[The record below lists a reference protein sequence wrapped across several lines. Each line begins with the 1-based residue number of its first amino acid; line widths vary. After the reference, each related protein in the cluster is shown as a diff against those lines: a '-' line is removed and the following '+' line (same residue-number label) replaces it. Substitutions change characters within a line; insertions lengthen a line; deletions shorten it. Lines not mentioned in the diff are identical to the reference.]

1 MTGPPSGA
9 TGAAADD
16 DPMAR
21 TILGP
26 APAKATRLGVGD
38 PARSQAASAVAP
50 TRAPGMETKTEVS
63 PGMAGKPAPTR
74 ATSATATPMSRTSF
88 ENHPTIELDT
98 RKLDGWEPPPESGE
112 VKPRG
117 LAAIRA
123 GVQSFFKRHERLLWW
138 AHTIY
143 ALSLGIFVATFA
155 QKGFERARWLAV
167 SLALAWILVALFFR
181 FFGTGARQ
189 DFLTAWPGAR
199 RRFFVMTY
207 LMKNLFQGMLFFLLP
222 FYWRAASLDAGTAA
236 PLVLVA
242 CCAVVSTL
250 DLVVDRFLFR
260 WKVMASVFYA
270 VTLFGAMQVVIPALF
285 SGVHTLTTL
294 ATSGGL
300 SVAALLLFHLPLTT
314 LRRPVVLGLFL
325 AVVAGGA
332 GGAYALRS
340 AIPAV
345 PMFVRDGGAGPERTA
360 EGDLALDVRSFR
372 ASHAFT
378 GIWAVTDVAVV
389 GAAEPLVHVWRHK
402 GRTIVGAAAAPPT
415 TPVKG
420 TVRVASRLE
429 RASMPPDPTGR
440 WTVDVETGSGQ
451 IVGRVSFEVRP

>member
-1 MTGPPSGA
+1 VVTGPPSGA
-9 TGAAADD
+9 VPGPSIGDD

-21 TILGP
+21 TILAPPPAKTRSGEGP
-26 APAKATRLGVGD
+26 AKPDAEK
-38 PARSQAASAVAP
+38 ARSPRAA
-50 TRAPGMETKTEVS
+50 
-63 PGMAGKPAPTR
+63 
-74 ATSATATPMSRTSF
+74 SATATPMSRTSF
-88 ENHPTIELDT
+88 TNSPTIELDT
-98 RKLDGWEPPPESGE
+98 RKLDGWEPPPESE
-112 VKPRG
+112 AKPKG
-117 LAAIRA
+117 IAAVRA
-123 GVQSFFKRHERLLWW
+123 GVSAFFKRHETLLWW
-138 AHTIY
+138 AHTAY
-143 ALSLGIFVATFA
+143 ALGLGLFVATFA

-260 WKVMASVFYA
+260 WKVMASAFYS
-270 VTLFGAMQVVIPALF
+270 VTLFGAMQVVIPAIVP
-285 SGVHTLTTL
+285 GVHTLTTL

-300 SVAALLLFHLPLTT
+300 AMAALLLFHLPLTT
-314 LRRPVVLGLFL
+314 LKRPVVLGIFL
-325 AVVAGGA
+325 AMVAGGA
-332 GGAYALRS
+332 AGAYALRS

-345 PMFVRDGGAGPERTA
+345 PMFVREGGAGPERGPDGA
-360 EGDLALDVRSFR
+360 LAVEVRSFR
-372 ASHAFT
+372 ASHVGAPQFP

-389 GAAEPLVHVWRHK
+389 GAAEPLVHVWKHK
-402 GRTIVGAAAAPPT
+402 GKAILGAAPTAATLPEKT
-415 TPVKG
+415 
-420 TVRVASRLE
+420 TVRVASHLPKG
-429 RASMPPDPTGR
+429 ALPADPTGR
-440 WTVDVETGSGQ
+440 WTIDVQTESGQ
-451 IVGRVSFEVRP
+451 IVGRVAFDVRP